1 MKGPHVNRECV
12 DGPEG
17 RKAGSEELAVTRSK
31 QVTENLS
38 GAVCGGCA
46 RPESPTQA

>member
-1 MKGPHVNRECV
+1 MKGPRVDRECV

-31 QVTENLS
+31 QVAQKFS
-38 GAVCGGCA
+38 GAVWGLCEA
-46 RPESPTQA
+46 